1 MHANYIFFLAIGI
14 GFIAGLRSLTAP
26 AAVSWAAYLGWLSLG
41 GSPLAFM
48 GSAVAVAILSLL
60 ALGEYVADLLPTTPR
75 RTAPVPLIARII
87 TGMLSGACLCA
98 SANHSLLVGAMLG
111 GTGGV
116 IGAFSGYNVR
126 KRLVHAQKVPDFVIA
141 LSEDAV
147 TIAGGLIIVSRL

>member
-1 MHANYIFFLAIGI
+1 MDANYIFVPAIGI
-14 GFIAGLRSLTAP
+14 GFIAGLRSITAP
-26 AAVSWAAYLGWLSLG
+26 AVVSWAAYLGWLGLG
-41 GSPLAFM
+41 GSPLAFI
-48 GSAVAVAILSLL
+48 GSAAAVAILSLL

-75 RTAPVPLIARII
+75 RTAPAPLIARII

-98 SANHSLLVGAMLG
+98 SANRSLLVGAMLG

-141 LSEDAV
+141 LLEDVV
-147 TIAGGLIIVSRL
+147 TIAGGLMIMSQL